1 MSSASIDPAAAPA
14 RGVAAADVPP
24 VPGGNLFLRVFPSI
38 MLPMFLAAL
47 DQTIVA
53 TALPAIVGELGD
65 VERISWIVV
74 SYLVASTIAAPVYG
88 RLGDVLGRKRMMFL
102 ALSVFIAASVLCAAA
117 ASVIMLALAR
127 ILQGL
132 GGGGLMTL
140 SQALIGES
148 VPPRQRGKYQGYL
161 SATFVCAST
170 FGPVAGGYLTQHF
183 GWQSVFLVNLPLGL
197 VAVGLAM
204 RLPRMHVGG
213 GRLQFDIWGTL
224 FFAAFVVPLL
234 LALEQAQR
242 FDLAVLPAMAALLA
256 AAAGALVLLLRQERR
271 APAPLLPLALFRQA
285 AIWRTDL
292 MAACLAGATISL
304 ITFVPVYLQVV
315 RGTSPS
321 ETGLLLLPLT
331 AGIGVGSLFT
341 GRMIA
346 ATGRT
351 TIFPEIGLSFSLG
364 LSIAFALLAPRLSL
378 GVLPWLLGVT
388 ALSFGTGMPVVQMT
402 VQTIAGPKFL
412 GAAAASVQFSR
423 SIGAALGTAMVAT
436 VLFAVLSRTDR
447 DTAAHFA
454 DIMQRG
460 AQVLVQLP
468 QERRAIVQAQIADAF
483 RAAFLMIAGFAGCGL
498 ALSWAIPLKR
508 L

>member
-1 MSSASIDPAAAPA
+1 MSTASAKPSSARVPGHDEAAPMLA
-14 RGVAAADVPP
+14 
-24 VPGGNLFLRVFPSI
+24 GGALFLRVFPSI

-53 TALPAIVGELGD
+53 TALPAIVGRLGD

-88 RLGDVLGRKRMMFL
+88 RLGDVLGRKRIMFL
-102 ALSVFIAASVLCAAA
+102 ALAVFIGASVLCAMAT
-117 ASVIMLALAR
+117 SVLMLTFTR
-127 ILQGL
+127 VLQGL

-183 GWQSVFLVNLPLGL
+183 GWPSVFLVNVPLG
-197 VAVGLAM
+197 AIAIGLAT
-204 RLPRMHVGG
+204 RLPRMRIGG
-213 GRLQFDIWGTL
+213 GQLQFDVWGTA
-224 FFAAFVVPLL
+224 FFAAFVIPLL
-234 LALEQAQR
+234 LALERAQR
-242 FDLAVLPAMAALLA
+242 LDLASLPSVLGLLVL
-256 AAAGALVLLLRQERR
+256 AGLSLVLLLRQERR
-271 APAPLLPLALFRQA
+271 APAPLLPLALFRQET
-285 AIWRTDL
+285 IWRTDL
-292 MAACLAGATISL
+292 MAACLAGAMVSL
-304 ITFVPVYLQVV
+304 VTFVPIYVQVV
-315 RGTSPS
+315 RGATASQ
-321 ETGLLLLPLT
+321 TGLLLLPLT
-331 AGIGVGSLFT
+331 ASIGIGSLFT

-351 TIFPEIGLSFSLG
+351 TIFPRIGLGFSVVLG
-364 LSIAFALLAPRLSL
+364 AALAWFAPRLSTAA
-378 GVLPWLLGVT
+378 LPWLLAAI

-423 SIGAALGTAMVAT
+423 SIGAAFGTAVVGA
-436 VLFAVLSRTDR
+436 VLFAVLSRTDP

-454 DIMQRG
+454 DMVERG
-460 AQVLVQLP
+460 PQVMAALD
-468 QERRAIVQAQIADAF
+468 EARRAVVQAQIADAF
-483 RAAFLMIAGFAGCGL
+483 RAAFLTVAGFAAAALGL
-498 ALSWAIPLKR
+498 AWWIPMR
-508 L
+508 RI